1 MKKRNAV
8 KPQFFKSDLL
18 KSKKY
23 ADYRDML
30 NVILVDGELYDTE
43 QVDKLIASF
52 LARKEAK

>member
-8 KPQFFKSDLL
+8 NPKFFKSDLL

-23 ADYRDML
+23 AGYRDIL
-30 NVILVDGELYDTE
+30 SIVLVDNELYDTE
-43 QVDKLIASF
+43 QVDKLIATF